1 MAEPRPFQFD
11 SQQRSVGAAGGKRRI
26 AWPWIALSLAV
37 HGAIILFALM
47 GAARGG
53 HTELLGT
60 LEVTVVG
67 APSAGDP
74 DSRSAEGETE
84 AKLEPSAVPRPE
96 APPDA
101 PTNPASIPQPSA
113 VPEQASAMPQPREA
127 PPTPAKPDVAAPP
140 PVAPQ
145 PREAAAP
152 EAPPPAPRTD
162 EAKAPQ
168 RPERAER
175 PDPLALPRK
184 ASKAEAAPREPRTAT
199 DAATKRPEAPSQAA
213 QPPRPRE
220 AQQAEKAPAEPRLAE
235 ARPPTSAPP
244 APAKP
249 PQPAS
254 LPRAKVPRDAAAPA
268 KPARAGV
275 KQAPKGQTASLGT
288 PTGGD
293 RLGRSDNDDAG
304 GLLNVNLN
312 PRFRAPPSPPVY
324 PRQSIE
330 RDEEGVVLVRAL
342 VDPSG
347 APQRVV
353 VHKGSGFQRL
363 DEAAL
368 EAVRRWRFEPM
379 VRDGRATS
387 AWVQVPVRF
396 RLN

>member
-1 MAEPRPFQFD
+1 MAEPRLFQFD

-37 HGAIILFALM
+37 HGALILFALM

-74 DSRSAEGETE
+74 DSRSAQGEPESKTE
-84 AKLEPSAVPRPE
+84 PLFAPRPETPPDTPPDHAAMPKPTAVPE
-96 APPDA
+96 APP
-101 PTNPASIPQPSA
+101 Q
-113 VPEQASAMPQPREA
+113 
-127 PPTPAKPDVAAPP
+127 
-140 PVAPQ
+140 
-145 PREAAAP
+145 
-152 EAPPPAPRTD
+152 APRAD
-162 EAKAPQ
+162 DAKAPQ
-168 RPERAER
+168 QPARAAT
-175 PDPLALPRK
+175 PDPVALPRK
-184 ASKAEAAPREPRTAT
+184 ASDADAAPQEPRTAT
-199 DAATKRPEAPSQAA
+199 DASPTRPEAPSPP

-220 AQQAEKAPAEPRLAE
+220 ARL
-235 ARPPTSAPP
+235 PTAAPP
-244 APAKP
+244 APAKALR
-249 PQPAS
+249 PAS
-254 LPRAKVPRDAAAPA
+254 LPRAKAPRDPA

-293 RLGRSDNDDAG
+293 RLGRSDTDDTG
-304 GLLNVNLN
+304 GVLNVNLN
-312 PRFRAPPSPPVY
+312 PRFRAPPSPPNY

-330 RDEEGVVLVRAL
+330 RDEEGVVLVRAF

-353 VHKGSGFQRL
+353 VHKGSGFPRL

>member
-11 SQQRSVGAAGGKRRI
+11 SRQRSVCAAGGKRRI

-74 DSRSAEGETE
+74 DRRAAEGEAE
-84 AKLEPSAVPRPE
+84 SRPEPSSLPRPE
-96 APPDA
+96 APPDTPPVHA
-101 PTNPASIPQPSA
+101 AMSQPS
-113 VPEQASAMPQPREA
+113 
-127 PPTPAKPDVAAPP
+127 
-140 PVAPQ
+140 
-145 PREAAAP
+145 AAP
-152 EAPPPAPRTD
+152 EAPPQAPRAD
-162 EAKAPQ
+162 EANAPQ
-168 RPERAER
+168 QPERAAT
-175 PDPLALPRK
+175 PDLVALPRK
-184 ASKAEAAPREPRTAT
+184 ACEAGAAPQEPRSAT
-199 DAATKRPEAPSQAA
+199 DASPTRPEAPSSPR
-213 QPPRPRE
+213 PPLPRE
-220 AQQAEKAPAEPRLAE
+220 AQQAEKSPAEPRLAE
-235 ARPPTSAPP
+235 ARPPTAAPSTP
-244 APAKP
+244 ASVPR
-249 PQPAS
+249 PAS
-254 LPRAKVPRDAAAPA
+254 LPRAKAPRDAPAPA

-275 KQAPKGQTASLGT
+275 KEAPKGQTASLGT

-293 RLGRSDNDDAG
+293 RLGRSETDDTG
-304 GLLNVNLN
+304 GVLNVNLN
-312 PRFRAPPSPPVY
+312 PRFRAPPSPPIY
-324 PRQSIE
+324 PRHSIE
-330 RDEEGVVLVRAL
+330 RDEEGVVLVRAF

-353 VHKGSGFQRL
+353 VHKGSGFPLL

>member
-1 MAEPRPFQFD
+1 MRPAQRADGTMAEPRPFQFD
-11 SQQRSVGAAGGKRRI
+11 SRQRSVGTAGGRRRV

-37 HGAIILFALM
+37 HGAIILFALA

-53 HTELLGT
+53 HTALLGT

-74 DSRSAEGETE
+74 GSRSAEGDDET
-84 AKLEPSAVPRPE
+84 KSEPAAVPRPE
-96 APPDA
+96 APPDTS
-101 PTNPASIPQPSA
+101 PDPAAMPQPSA
-113 VPEQASAMPQPREA
+113 VPQPAAAMPPAPEA
-127 PPTPAKPDVAAPP
+127 PQTPAKPDVAAPP
-140 PVAPQ
+140 AGAVP
-145 PREAAAP
+145 PREAATM
-152 EAPPPAPRTD
+152 EAAPRAPSN
-162 EAKAPQ
+162 EAAVPPKQ
-168 RPERAER
+168 PERVAT

-184 ASKAEAAPREPRTAT
+184 AIQAEAAPQGPRSGSDPAL
-199 DAATKRPEAPSQAA
+199 KRPEAPAPA
-213 QPPRPRE
+213 QPQLPRKAER
-220 AQQAEKAPAEPRLAE
+220 AEKAPAEPRLAE
-235 ARPPTSAPP
+235 APRAPAP
-244 APAKP
+244 SSAPAK
-249 PQPAS
+249 A
-254 LPRAKVPRDAAAPA
+254 
-268 KPARAGV
+268 ARAGV
-275 KQAPKGQTASLGT
+275 KQAPKGQTASLGA

-293 RLGRSDNDDAG
+293 RLGRSDSDDTG
-304 GLLNVNLN
+304 GLLNVNFN

-347 APQRVV
+347 APQRVLI
-353 VHKGSGFQRL
+353 HKGSGFRLL

>member
-11 SQQRSVGAAGGKRRI
+11 SQQRSVGAARGKRRI

-74 DSRSAEGETE
+74 DTRSAQGETE
-84 AKLEPSAVPRPE
+84 AKPAPSAVPRPE
-96 APPDA
+96 APPATPPDRA
-101 PTNPASIPQPSA
+101 EMPPPSA
-113 VPEQASAMPQPREA
+113 VPQPA
-127 PPTPAKPDVAAPP
+127 AAVPPPPDAPP
-140 PVAPQ
+140 PVKPDITAPPQ
-145 PREAAAP
+145 AAPPTREAAAP
-152 EAPPPAPRTD
+152 KASPRSPRPQEAAPPK
-162 EAKAPQ
+162 E
-168 RPERAER
+168 PERAEA
-175 PDPLALPRK
+175 PDGLALPRK
-184 ASKAEAAPREPRTAT
+184 ARHAEAATQEPHAEP
-199 DAATKRPEAPSQAA
+199 DAAMRRPEAPAPPA
-213 QPPRPRE
+213 KPPRPRE
-220 AQQAEKAPAEPRLAE
+220 AQLAVKAPAEPRLAE
-235 ARPPTSAPP
+235 ARPPTAEPP
-244 APAKP
+244 APAKA
-249 PQPAS
+249 PQAAS
-254 LPRAKVPRDAAAPA
+254 LPRAKAPRDAAAPA
-268 KPARAGV
+268 KPPRAGV

-288 PTGGD
+288 STGGD
-293 RLGRSDNDDAG
+293 RLGRSHTDDTG
-304 GLLNVNLN
+304 GVLNVNLN
-312 PRFRAPPSPPVY
+312 PRFRAPPSPPIY

-330 RDEEGVVLVRAL
+330 HDEEGVVLVRAF

-353 VHKGSGFQRL
+353 VHSGSGFPRL